1 MLRDLIFLLDSSF
14 LGFRPL
20 HDERWAAVS
29 SLSMSVPIS
38 TINDVAERSFIFGNG
53 LQPFQ
58 LFGKL
63 LSANLELFPRHFSPC
78 FSARSVSSRSCA
90 IMSVSAGLTTP
101 LSEARM
107 MSLPWW
113 LTMRPC
119 MSFTSSSRSVIS
131 SKYLSPWPCSFCRQ
145 YWTHNCSAVCCN
157 AAARRQFWKDS
168 LRFPC

>member
-1 MLRDLIFLLDSSF
+1 MEKVFLPAARAHSMMVLRRYTFSWVMLRDLIFLLDSSF

-38 TINDVAERSFIFGNG
+38 TINDVAERSFISGMVCSRFNSSGNFSP
-53 LQPFQ
+53 QISS
-58 LFGKL
+58 LF
-63 LSANLELFPRHFSPC
+63 SRHFSLC

-113 LTMRPC
+113 LTMVPVYELHQL
-119 MSFTSSSRSVIS
+119 FQVGD
-131 SKYLSPWPCSFCRQ
+131 L
-145 YWTHNCSAVCCN
+145 
-157 AAARRQFWKDS
+157 
-168 LRFPC
+168 L